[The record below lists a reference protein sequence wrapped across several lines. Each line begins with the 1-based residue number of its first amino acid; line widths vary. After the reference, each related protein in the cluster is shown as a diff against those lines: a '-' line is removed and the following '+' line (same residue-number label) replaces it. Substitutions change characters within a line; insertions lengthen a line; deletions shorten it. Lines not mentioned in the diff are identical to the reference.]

1 MLARRKA
8 GYGSCIERGATET
21 LCPPIYWADKTREG
35 TSSIRISVFA
45 PDLKIREQGDVFRLL
60 IKVNTLRKPRSTSFR
75 VCAADAALTLGGLA
89 YIAELAVAK
98 AAGGRAC

>member
-1 MLARRKA
+1 MARASSEVLRRRYARRFT
-8 GYGSCIERGATET
+8 G
-21 LCPPIYWADKTREG
+21 LTRHARALQAFG
-35 TSSIRISVFA
+35 FSVFA
-45 PDLKIREQGDVFRLL
+45 PDLKLREQGDVFRLL

-75 VCAADAALTLGGLA
+75 VCAADAGLTLGGLA